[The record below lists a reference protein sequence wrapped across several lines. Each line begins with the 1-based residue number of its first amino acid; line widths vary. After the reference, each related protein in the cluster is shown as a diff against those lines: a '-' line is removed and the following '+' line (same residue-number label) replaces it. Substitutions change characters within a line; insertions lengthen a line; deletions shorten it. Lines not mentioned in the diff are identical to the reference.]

1 MGQRIRFFRRR
12 RGLTQAALGG
22 LVGRT
27 EEWVS
32 SVERGRRQVRRLDVL
47 TELARELRIGLP
59 DLLGEQ
65 VFDDGQDRCVDVSR
79 IRAVLLAPQRLAAS
93 LFPAQSAQQRPD
105 PKATA
110 KHVEHVWFAY
120 QAGRLDRVLGALPSL
135 IGTAGQQEGSGRQ
148 DRSGWAISARVHH
161 LAATALS
168 KVGQADLAWV
178 AAQRAILCAE
188 QADDPLVLASAARAG
203 VHAFLAGDRYDD
215 AMSLG
220 ESASGWLTERMDET
234 DPAAL
239 SLLGMIHLRTAVAA
253 ARHQDRPAA
262 TQLLS
267 RARRTARL
275 LGRDA
280 NHWQTGF
287 GPTNVE
293 LHRVAV
299 ALDLGDV
306 SFVVGH
312 GQNLPTTG
320 VPPERA
326 AAGLMHVGRALTLMA
341 RDEEA
346 LASLLD
352 AEQVAPQLV
361 RLSPLVR
368 ESVTSLRRRAPA
380 TSRSPSSALAGLADR
395 CRVRV

>member
-1 MGQRIRFFRRR
+1 
-12 RGLTQAALGG
+12 LTQAALGG

-93 LFPAQSAQQRPD
+93 LFPAQSARQRPD

-239 SLLGMIHLRTAVAA
+239 SLLG
-253 ARHQDRPAA
+253 
-262 TQLLS
+262 
-267 RARRTARL
+267 
-275 LGRDA
+275 RDA